1 MRGLAGRHPR
11 LWPGEVWFH
20 TTYPRLGALW
30 RFWRTL
36 EELIILGT
44 AFVAHLRKHI
54 SAQRL
59 PLSTCKAG
67 ALPTELRPRALMSIV
82 LYRKTRKNAAVTRI
96 LSLGIAQR

>member
-1 MRGLAGRHPR
+1 MLRHR
-11 LWPGEVWFH
+11 LVGPL
-20 TTYPRLGALW
+20 R

-67 ALPTELRPRALMSIV
+67 ALPTELRPQVNLGSDLQKHLLWTDGWHPRNPCRAP
-82 LYRKTRKNAAVTRI
+82 AF
-96 LSLGIAQR
+96 SLANKRS